1 MKSQPALQNMFDNTD
16 KINDLRSAIGKE
28 FSHNYSST
36 LRSVLVSVSKDGAV
50 TREVPNQYGEAIT
63 PKSGTVKSPSL
74 LIGMLCSIS
83 RK

>member
-16 KINDLRSAIGKE
+16 KINALRSAIGKE

-36 LRSVLVSVSKDGAV
+36 LRSVLVSVSKDGNTAV

-74 LIGMLCSIS
+74 LIWNAMFY
-83 RK
+83 